1 MELTN
6 AITILVLVFVVGA
19 AAQKAENDRKYQ
31 TRTIEPFN
39 PVEFKCE
46 RSDKLALFYENTII
60 FTITKTEQ
68 EKYQKTLFDAGLAIT
83 SVTISDVPSKDHISL
98 TLIPSKSGNYT
109 CGWGMNVTNL
119 LELYIKDVVSASF
132 VVEDEYNNSTIPEGG
147 VLVVYPTERLRIHGE
162 IHTVRDTYPHGTI
175 IFQSSLGFR
184 SVRDD
189 AHILKHGIGD
199 YSFVHDVRNDALQ
212 TFPAKITIIM
222 DLGDDGDSTTF
233 NFISIL
239 ANQTFSPA
247 NLKSEP
253 SPPTL
258 TIPQKI
264 YCPYLEAVWSA
275 VAISAFNFLAG
286 IFSISLILSRSKR
299 PS

>member
-6 AITILVLVFVVGA
+6 LITILVMTLVVST
-19 AAQKAENDRKYQ
+19 AAQNAESDRRYQ
-31 TRTIEPFN
+31 TQTITPFN
-39 PVEFKCE
+39 SVEFRCE

-60 FTITKTEQ
+60 LTLVKTEQ
-68 EKYQKTLFDAGLAIT
+68 EKYQKTLFDAGLGIA
-83 SVTISDVPSKDHISL
+83 SVTIQDIPSQDYISL
-98 TLIPSKSGNYT
+98 TLLPTNSGNYT
-109 CGWGMNVTNL
+109 CGWEMDVTNL

-132 VVEDEYNNSTIPEGG
+132 VIEDEYSNSTIPMGG
-147 VLVVYPTERLRIHGE
+147 VLVVYPTEKLRIHGE

-175 IFQSSLGFR
+175 IFQPTLGYQ

-189 AHILKHGIGD
+189 AHVLKHGIGD
-199 YSFVHDVRNDALQ
+199 YSFVHDVKNDALQ

-222 DLGDDGDSTTF
+222 DLGEDGDSSTF

-239 ANQTFSPA
+239 ANQTFTPA

-275 VAISAFNFLAG
+275 VAISAFNFFVG
-286 IFSISLILSRSKR
+286 ISSIFLILSRSKR
-299 PS
+299 AS

>member
-83 SVTISDVPSKDHISL
+83 SVTINDAPSQDHISL

-147 VLVVYPTERLRIHGE
+147 VLVVYPTEKLRIHGE

-253 SPPTL
+253 SPPIL